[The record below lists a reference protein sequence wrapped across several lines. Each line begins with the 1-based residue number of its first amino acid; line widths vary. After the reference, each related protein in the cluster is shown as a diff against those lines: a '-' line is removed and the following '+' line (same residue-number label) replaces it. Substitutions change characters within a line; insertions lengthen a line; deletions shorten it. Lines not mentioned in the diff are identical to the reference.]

1 MGMARGAKRDVKH
14 LRIERRNLAKRLM
27 MLSFLTTA
35 YERNR
40 SVIRA
45 YISMTGGSAGR
56 LVLSLV
62 YFISVANTLPID
74 QFGLFATASAAG
86 IILSRGLAFGFMSPL
101 YRVATV
107 KPHLIGTY
115 SLGFLAGAAVS
126 LPLLVPFGALIYW
139 LTFSGDMS
147 PTVFVTFMLSEV
159 IFWRGFETVVIVLNG
174 TGRFGAGAWLVI
186 IGTGLRTLAALAFS
200 LSATH
205 DLAGWSLHYLAA
217 NIASLA
223 VGLIAFYPR
232 VRLRWRPELYLRRWK
247 DSVTVA
253 GAEVLFYVQS
263 EFDKIVVL
271 AIGGPAVSGL
281 YAILMR
287 LADLTALPVRSFNT
301 LLVQRIMRAPQTIA
315 SWRTRLLI
323 EAGVFGVSLAAIAS
337 MAIYLHIFPAGL
349 GRNVAEASPYVALI
363 LLVPAF
369 RNLVEYQSELLYATG
384 RTARRM
390 VNLVFAGGAKIG
402 LLALLLSASSDVATW
417 APALNGLYGAV
428 YALSFLLTYE
438 ALRRPVRRVI

>member
-1 MGMARGAKRDVKH
+1 
-14 LRIERRNLAKRLM
+14 
-27 MLSFLTTA
+27 MLSFVRTA

-40 SVIRA
+40 SLIRA
-45 YISMTGGSAGR
+45 YVSMTGGSAGR
-56 LVLSLV
+56 LILSLV
-62 YFISVANTLPID
+62 YFISVANALSID
-74 QFGLFATASAAG
+74 EFGLFATASAAG

-115 SLGFLAGAAVS
+115 SLGFLAGALVS
-126 LPLLVPFGALIYW
+126 LPLLVPFGTLIYW
-139 LTFSGDMS
+139 VTFSSDMS
-147 PTVFVTFMLSEV
+147 ASVFTTFMLSEV

-174 TGRFGAGAWLVI
+174 LGRFGAGAWLVI

-200 LSATH
+200 VLGTADLS
-205 DLAGWSLHYLAA
+205 GWSIHYLAA
-217 NIASLA
+217 NVASLA
-223 VGLIAFYPR
+223 VGLLFFYPR
-232 VRLRWRPELYLRRWK
+232 VRLRWRPRLYLRRWG

-253 GAEVLFYVQS
+253 GAEVLFYIQS

-271 AIGGPAVSGL
+271 SIGGPAVSGL
-281 YAILMR
+281 YAIMMR

-301 LLVQRIMRAPQTIA
+301 LLVQRIMRSPQTIA
-315 SWRTRLLI
+315 RWRTRLAI
-323 EAGVFGVSLAAIAS
+323 EAAVVVVSIAAISA
-337 MAIYLHIFPAGL
+337 MAIYLSIFPAGL
-349 GRNVAEASPYVALI
+349 GRNVAEASPYIALI

-369 RNLVEYQSELLYATG
+369 RNLVEYHSELLYATG
-384 RTARRM
+384 RTARR
-390 VNLVFAGGAKIG
+390 VINLVLAGATKIG
-402 LLALLLSASSDVATW
+402 LLALLLQSSTEVATW